1 MPTPLVVLFAVT
13 CGLSVANIYYAQP
26 LLDAITGDVGIG
38 HAGAGIVVTVTQV
51 GYGLGLILLVPLG
64 DRLNRRWLIGTH
76 LLLSAVALVV
86 VATATSRPVLL
97 LGLAAVGALAVVIQ
111 VIVAFAASIAAPAGR
126 GRVVGAVTGGV
137 VIGILLAR
145 TGAGVVFDLA
155 GWRWVYLASA
165 ALVLAVGGLLL
176 RVLHGYAPDARP
188 PVSMR
193 YGPLLRSILTL
204 YRREPVLRD
213 RSILALLTFAA
224 FSVLW
229 TTLVLPLTAQ
239 PLSLSHSAVGL
250 FGLAGAAGALA
261 AVHAGRLADRGLG
274 RATTGV
280 ALALMLVSWL
290 PIGLIHRSLAALVI
304 GLVLLDLAIQ
314 AVHVTSQTM
323 IYAIAPGAASRLV
336 SGYMVCYSI
345 GSGAGS
351 IASTLTYAR
360 AGWTGVCLLG
370 AAISGTA
377 LLWWATRT
385 DGRCGPVRRSDGPP
399 FWT

>member
-1 MPTPLVVLFAVT
+1 
-13 CGLSVANIYYAQP
+13 
-26 LLDAITGDVGIG
+26 
-38 HAGAGIVVTVTQV
+38 
-51 GYGLGLILLVPLG
+51 
-64 DRLNRRWLIGTH
+64 
-76 LLLSAVALVV
+76 
-86 VATATSRPVLL
+86 
-97 LGLAAVGALAVVIQ
+97 
-111 VIVAFAASIAAPAGR
+111 
-126 GRVVGAVTGGV
+126 
-137 VIGILLAR
+137 
-145 TGAGVVFDLA
+145 
-155 GWRWVYLASA
+155 
-165 ALVLAVGGLLL
+165 
-176 RVLHGYAPDARP
+176 
-188 PVSMR
+188 MR
-193 YGPLLRSILTL
+193 YGPLLRSIVTL

-274 RATTGV
+274 RAATGV

-290 PIGLIHRSLAALVI
+290 PIGLIHRSLVALLA

-336 SGYMVCYSI
+336 GGYMVCYSI

-360 AGWTGVCLLG
+360 VGWTGVCILG
-370 AAISGTA
+370 AAISGAA

-385 DGRCGPVRRSDGPP
+385 HGR
-399 FWT
+399 